1 MTRTKHMKKTLLLFA
16 VTAMLFAAPVSKA
29 SDRAP
34 TENALVIKG
43 IPDAN
48 VILHEIQIVAPS
60 ENLECYIMELPSVD
74 MCENYVITLAEL
86 PAFQNISSSFS
97 KAPPGTARTVLYT
110 KSKGYPWSVD
120 GFYNCSLNIN
130 CYSQG

>member
-34 TENALVIKG
+34 TENALVIQG

-60 ENLECYIMELPSVD
+60 ENLECYI
-74 MCENYVITLAEL
+74 YVITLAEL
-86 PAFQNISSSFS
+86 PAFQKTSSSFS
-97 KAPPGTARTVLYT
+97 QAPPGTARTVLYT
-110 KSKGYPWSVD
+110 KNSKGYPWSVD